1 MSAVQSLRFECA
13 PKGDAQAQAD
23 WIDGLTD
30 ALLEFGALTVS
41 VEDPFADRPEEE
53 RPLFGEPGMPQDMQA
68 WPLCRVTLLIDAHLD
83 PSTWW
88 RDWLDQAPKAYS
100 DCRGSAMEAQS
111 VEDCDWVSQT
121 QRQFEPILLER
132 VGCRALWVGPNWHEP
147 PERLQASDAV
157 ILRID
162 PGMAFGTGGHAT
174 TQLCLQAIQAIDAT
188 GPLGAVMDYGCGS
201 GVLGI
206 AAARL
211 SASHVT
217 AIDID
222 PVAVEVA
229 RANAMHN
236 GLGEEILCG
245 LPDRLSGQVY
255 DLVVANILAQPLKLL
270 APLLWGL
277 VKPGGGLI
285 LSGLLV
291 RQQDEL
297 TEAYAQAA
305 PHRPRLK
312 ALASHEG
319 WLCLGVWPDRN
330 PSPTFLGT
338 SS

>member
-1 MSAVQSLRFECA
+1 MSSVQSLRFECA
-13 PKGDAQAQAD
+13 PQGDAQAQAD

-41 VEDPFADRPEEE
+41 VEDPFADRPDEE

-68 WPLCRVTLLIDAHLD
+68 WPLCRVTLLLDAALNAEE
-83 PSTWW
+83 WW
-88 RDWLDQAPKAYS
+88 RQWLDQIPETYS
-100 DCRGSAMEAQS
+100 ECRSSVMEAQR

-132 VGCRALWVGPNWHEP
+132 SGCRPIWVGPHWHEP
-147 PERLQASDAV
+147 PARLTQPHAV
-157 ILRID
+157 VLRID

-174 TQLCLQAIQAIDAT
+174 TQLCLQAIQAIDT
-188 GPLGAVMDYGCGS
+188 VGPLGSVLDYGCGS

-211 SASHVT
+211 SATSVT

-222 PVAVEVA
+222 PIAVEVA
-229 RANAMHN
+229 QANAEHN
-236 GLGEEILCG
+236 QISVAMRCG
-245 LPDRLSGQVY
+245 LPDRLSGETY

-297 TEAYAQAA
+297 TEAYALAA
-305 PHRPRLK
+305 PDRPRLT
-312 ALASHEG
+312 ALASQEG
-319 WLCLGVWPDRN
+319 WLCLGVWPTLT
-330 PSPTFLGT
+330 PSLSMIGT
-338 SS
+338 PS

>member
-1 MSAVQSLRFECA
+1 MSSVQSLRFECA
-13 PKGDAQAQAD
+13 PQGDPLAQAD

-30 ALLEFGALTVS
+30 SLLDFGALTVS
-41 VEDPFADRPEEE
+41 VEDPFADRPDEE

-68 WPLCRVTLLIDAHLD
+68 WPLCRVTLLLDGALDAQL
-83 PSTWW
+83 WW
-88 RDWLDQAPKAYS
+88 SQWLDQIPEAYS
-100 DCRGSAMEAQS
+100 ECRSSAMEAQR

-132 VGCRALWVGPNWHEP
+132 PGCRPIWVGPHWHEP
-147 PERLQASDAV
+147 PERLSQTDAV
-157 ILRID
+157 VLRID

-174 TQLCLQAIQAIDAT
+174 TQLCLQAIQAIDAS
-188 GPLGAVMDYGCGS
+188 GPLGAVLDYGCGS

-211 SASHVT
+211 SATSVT

-222 PVAVEVA
+222 PIAVEVA
-229 RANAMHN
+229 RTNAQRNQIGIEMQ
-236 GLGEEILCG
+236 CG
-245 LPDRLSGQVY
+245 LPDRISGATETTY

-305 PHRPRLK
+305 PDRPRLT
-312 ALASHEG
+312 ALASQEG
-319 WLCLGVWPDRN
+319 WLCLGVWPSRMH
-330 PSPTFLGT
+330 P
-338 SS
+338 